1 MVWRVSTI
9 SDWAEWSQ
17 QVGCR
22 NLRESRFRPSVSML
36 EMRVPD
42 FMSSF
47 CLQLSGTELAEHA
60 LAHVFNQP
68 VVYCCWKAGQR
79 LASCMRSHS
88 CTSFQK
94 KTARLWV
101 FGPPCPLKSTLEGN
115 VSGHDSGSQSYVHKK
130 MFGFFWRG
138 GTIPVARLHNLL
150 LRCPHTFGHVYL
162 CWQVG
167 KSRGAST
174 LTDTVGKDLS
184 PHYCKKK

>member
-1 MVWRVSTI
+1 MTENRWGFFFIVASCKWNICGLTSLNYQWLGWVVTTSRLQKSTRVS
-9 SDWAEWSQ
+9 
-17 QVGCR
+17 
-22 NLRESRFRPSVSML
+22 FRPSVSML

-94 KTARLWV
+94 KNSKAVGIWTTLSTEINPWGKRVWTWQWFTKL
-101 FGPPCPLKSTLEGN
+101 CP
-115 VSGHDSGSQSYVHKK
+115 
-130 MFGFFWRG
+130 
-138 GTIPVARLHNLL
+138 
-150 LRCPHTFGHVYL
+150 
-162 CWQVG
+162 
-167 KSRGAST
+167 
-174 LTDTVGKDLS
+174 
-184 PHYCKKK
+184 

>member
-130 MFGFFWRG
+130 MFGFFRRAQFLWPGSTIFCSGVLTLLAMFIYVDKLVRVEERAHWR
-138 GTIPVARLHNLL
+138 TQSAKI
-150 LRCPHTFGHVYL
+150 
-162 CWQVG
+162 
-167 KSRGAST
+167 
-174 LTDTVGKDLS
+174 
-184 PHYCKKK
+184 